1 MRFKQRSPR
10 LPDINLIPLIDVLMT
25 VLTFFI
31 LVTMIL
37 GEERQVALT
46 LPKPGQS
53 APAKP
58 VPSLIVQLDDRG
70 DILVNGRTMAEPQLM
85 LALETYLADSPKGAV
100 LLNPHPDLP
109 YDQVIQTL
117 AKIQE
122 LAGDRVSLALGA
134 TP

>member
-1 MRFKQRSPR
+1 MRFKQRGNR

-58 VPSLIVQLDDRG
+58 VQSLIVQLDDRG
-70 DILVNGRTMAEPQLM
+70 DLFLNGKTVAEPQLM

-109 YDQVIQTL
+109 YEQVIQTL